1 MCGIKEES
9 PEEDTVDRQKR
20 SAAPWLFG
28 LAALLA
34 LLSPVIFLA
43 VWVAAGDLEGIG
55 VALLAGVADLVL
67 AAIAAITATVLAVRR
82 GVTRVRTVVHG
93 HPQGRVGRMA
103 EHDAA
108 RWHLARRRF
117 GELQAEYAAFE
128 ADRGAVAARPAL
140 ADVTVPATAR
150 FVQALGD
157 AEFLAT
163 ETEPAA
169 APSRRVHR
177 RRRPRLR
184 GVGGRPARRG
194 GSRRGP
200 TGRVPRRRGAGS
212 VRPSG
217 PSARETRAV
226 DPAPPR
232 VVPPGS
238 EYTQAAD
245 AVRRAAA
252 RGARDLRDR
261 LRA

>member
-1 MCGIKEES
+1 MDG
-9 PEEDTVDRQKR
+9 QKR

-28 LAALLA
+28 VAALLA

-43 VWVAAGDLEGIG
+43 VWVAAGDIEGVG
-55 VALLAGVADLVL
+55 VALLAAVADLFL
-67 AAIAAITATVLAVRR
+67 AAVAAITAAVLAVRR

-103 EHDAA
+103 EHDVA
-108 RWHLARRRF
+108 RWHLARQRF
-117 GELQAEYAAFE
+117 VELQAEYAAFE
-128 ADRGAVAARPAL
+128 ADRHAVAARPAL

-157 AEFLAT
+157 AEFLST
-163 ETEPAA
+163 ETEPAPPRRAEFTA
-169 APSRRVHR
+169 AVDRASTAWEDAQRVAEG
-177 RRRPRLR
+177 LAE
-184 GVGGRPARRG
+184 ARR
-194 GSRRGP
+194 
-200 TGRVPRRRGAGS
+200 AGH
-212 VRPSG
+212 PG
-217 PSARETRAV
+217 DAEPAARETRAV

-232 VVPPGS
+232 VALPGS

>member
-1 MCGIKEES
+1 M
-9 PEEDTVDRQKR
+9 DRPRR

-28 LAALLA
+28 LAVLLG

-43 VWVAAGDLEGIG
+43 VWVAAGDVEGFG
-55 VALLAGVADLVL
+55 VALLAAVADLIA
-67 AAIAAITATVLAVRR
+67 AAIAAVVATVLAIRR

-103 EHDAA
+103 EHEAA

-117 GELQAEYAAFE
+117 ADLQAEYAAFE
-128 ADRGAVAARPAL
+128 ADRFAVAARPAL

-163 ETEPAA
+163 DAEPAGPRRA
-169 APSRRVHR
+169 QFSAAVDRAVEAWESAQRVAEGLAQARREAAGTAPST
-177 RRRPRLR
+177 P
-184 GVGGRPARRG
+184 PAH
-194 GSRRGP
+194 
-200 TGRVPRRRGAGS
+200 
-212 VRPSG
+212 
-217 PSARETRAV
+217 ETRAV

-232 VVPPGS
+232 SVGAGAPPGS
-238 EYTQAAD
+238 EYTQAAE

-252 RGARDLRDR
+252 RGAKDLRDR

>member
-1 MCGIKEES
+1 VRYQGGAKDNAG
-9 PEEDTVDRQKR
+9 EDTVGRPRR

-28 LAALLA
+28 LAVLLG

-43 VWVAAGDLEGIG
+43 VWVAAGDVEGFG
-55 VALLAGVADLVL
+55 VALLAAVADLVA
-67 AAIAAITATVLAVRR
+67 AAIAAVVATVLAIRR

-93 HPQGRVGRMA
+93 HPQGRAGRLD

-108 RWHLARRRF
+108 RWHAAKRRF
-117 GELQAEYAAFE
+117 ADLQAEYAAFE
-128 ADRGAVAARPAL
+128 ADRHAVAARPAL

-163 ETEPAA
+163 DTEPAGPRRAQFSA
-169 APSRRVHR
+169 AVDRAVDAWENAQRVAEG
-177 RRRPRLR
+177 LAQ
-184 GVGGRPARRG
+184 ARREAA
-194 GSRRGP
+194 
-200 TGRVPRRRGAGS
+200 GAPPP
-212 VRPSG
+212 VH
-217 PSARETRAV
+217 ETRAV

-232 VVPPGS
+232 VAPPGS
-238 EYTQAAD
+238 EYTHAAE

-252 RGARDLRDR
+252 RGAKDLRDR

>member
-1 MCGIKEES
+1 
-9 PEEDTVDRQKR
+9 VDRPRR

-28 LAALLA
+28 IAVLLTLLA
-34 LLSPVIFLA
+34 PLVFLG
-43 VWVAAGDLEGIG
+43 VWVGAGTVEGFG
-55 VALLAGVADLVL
+55 VALLAAIADLVA

-82 GVTRVRTVVHG
+82 GVTRIRTVVHG

-108 RWHLARRRF
+108 RWRLARRRF
-117 GELQAEYAAFE
+117 AELQAEYAAFE
-128 ADRGAVAARPAL
+128 ADRFAVAARPAL

-157 AEFLAT
+157 AEFLVT
-163 ETEPAA
+163 DEEPAGPRRAEFA
-169 APSRRVHR
+169 AAVDRAVEAWENAQRVAEG
-177 RRRPRLR
+177 LAQ
-184 GVGGRPARRG
+184 ARREQG
-194 GSRRGP
+194 G
-200 TGRVPRRRGAGS
+200 
-212 VRPSG
+212 VRYD
-217 PSARETRAV
+217 TRAV

-232 VVPPGS
+232 VHHTAMPGAPTTGERPAS
-238 EYTQAAD
+238 EYAQAAD

>member
-1 MCGIKEES
+1 M
-9 PEEDTVDRQKR
+9 DRQRR

-28 LAALLA
+28 VAVLLA
-34 LLSPVIFLA
+34 LLSPVVFLA
-43 VWVAAGDLEGIG
+43 VWVAAGDLEGVG
-55 VALLAGVADLVL
+55 VALLAAVADLFL
-67 AAIAAITATVLAVRR
+67 AAVAALTATVLAIRR

-93 HPQGRVGRMA
+93 HPQGRVGRMD

-108 RWHLARRRF
+108 RWHLARDRF
-117 GELQAEYAAFE
+117 AQLQAEYAAFE

-163 ETEPAA
+163 ESE
-169 APSRRVHR
+169 
-177 RRRPRLR
+177 
-184 GVGGRPARRG
+184 
-194 GSRRGP
+194 
-200 TGRVPRRRGAGS
+200 
-212 VRPSG
+212 PSG
-217 PSARETRAV
+217 PRRAEFAAAVDRASAAWQDAQRVAEGLAEARRAGHPGDGGPAVHPGAETRAV

-232 VVPPGS
+232 VAPPGS

-245 AVRRAAA
+245 AVRRAAV

-261 LRA
+261 LRT

>member
-67 AAIAAITATVLAVRR
+67 AAIAAIMATVLAVRR

-163 ETEPAA
+163 ETEPAPPRRAEFTA
-169 APSRRVHR
+169 AVDRASAAWEDAQRVAEG
-177 RRRPRLR
+177 LAE
-184 GVGGRPARRG
+184 ARRAG
-194 GSRRGP
+194 YPGDAGP
-200 TGRVPRRRGAGS
+200 AG
-212 VRPSG
+212 PSG

>member
-1 MCGIKEES
+1 M
-9 PEEDTVDRQKR
+9 DRSRR

-28 LAALLA
+28 VAVLLA
-34 LLSPVIFLA
+34 VLSPLVFLA
-43 VWVAAGDLEGIG
+43 VWVGVGDLQGLG
-55 VALLAGVADLVL
+55 VALLAAVADLVA
-67 AAIAAITATVLAVRR
+67 AAIAAITATILAVRR

-103 EHDAA
+103 EHEAA
-108 RWHLARRRF
+108 RWRLARQRF
-117 GELQAEYAAFE
+117 ATLQAEYAAFE
-128 ADRGAVAARPAL
+128 ADRFAVAARPAL

-163 ETEPAA
+163 DEEPAGPRRAEFSAAVDRAVEAWENAQRVAEGLAQARRAGA
-169 APSRRVHR
+169 APAH
-177 RRRPRLR
+177 
-184 GVGGRPARRG
+184 
-194 GSRRGP
+194 
-200 TGRVPRRRGAGS
+200 
-212 VRPSG
+212 
-217 PSARETRAV
+217 ETRAV

-232 VVPPGS
+232 VHHTAVPGAPATGERPAVASGS
-238 EYTQAAD
+238 EYTHAAD

>member
-1 MCGIKEES
+1 M
-9 PEEDTVDRQKR
+9 DRPRR

-28 LAALLA
+28 LAVVLG

-43 VWVAAGDLEGIG
+43 VWIAAGDVAGFG
-55 VALLAGVADLVL
+55 VALLAAVADLVA
-67 AAIAAITATVLAVRR
+67 AAIAAVVATVLAIRR

-108 RWHLARRRF
+108 RWHQARQRF
-117 GELQAEYAAFE
+117 AALQAEYAAFE
-128 ADRGAVAARPAL
+128 ADRFAVAARPAL

-163 ETEPAA
+163 DAEPAGPRRAQFTA
-169 APSRRVHR
+169 AVDHAVEAWENAQRVAEG
-177 RRRPRLR
+177 L
-184 GVGGRPARRG
+184 AQARG
-194 GSRRGP
+194 GAAAAGP
-200 TGRVPRRRGAGS
+200 
-212 VRPSG
+212 
-217 PSARETRAV
+217 ARETRAV

-232 VVPPGS
+232 VAPPGS